1 MGRTIGIDLGTSY
14 SCVCYME
21 GDTPVV
27 IPNAEGGRTTPSMV
41 AINDKGT
48 LLVGNLAKRQA
59 VTNAENTIF
68 AVKRLIGRKFN
79 APEVDQTKKI
89 ASYKIIQ
96 ADNDD
101 AWVEINGKKM
111 SPSEVS
117 AYVLSRMK
125 QYAEDFLGEKI
136 EDAVITVPAYFND
149 SQRQATKDAGRIAGL
164 NVLRIINEPTA
175 ASLTYGLNKN
185 QTMKIAVFDLG
196 GGTFDISI
204 LELNEGVFEV
214 LATNGNTFLG
224 GEDFDRVLSAWL
236 VEDFKQQT
244 GIDISGDKMAM
255 QRVKDAAEKSKM
267 ELSTLKETEINLPF
281 IAADASG
288 PKHLTKSV
296 TRAHFESIVQ
306 GLVDKLAEPCELALK
321 DAGLKKENV
330 DNVILVGGMTRMPA
344 VVRKAEEIFGK
355 APVKE
360 VNPDEVVAMGAAI
373 QGAVLKGTVKDV
385 ILLDV
390 TPLSLGVETQGGI
403 FTKVIPRNTTVPTKK
418 TMVFS
423 TTEDDQDFV
432 NIHVLQGERELAKDN
447 QSLAKFQLIGIPPAP
462 RGLPQIEVTFDID
475 ANGILHVK
483 AKDLGTGKEQKVKV
497 TAGSGLSE
505 DQIGK
510 IISDAQQHEID
521 DKKRKELVD
530 LRNKADGLIY
540 ATTRSLNEYK
550 ELLSPED
557 YGNIQSSMDD
567 LKKKRDTDDAAVLEA
582 AVQTLSSYSHKI
594 AELLYQKAEKAE
606 KEEKE
611 EKETE

>member
-14 SCVCYME
+14 SCVAYME

-48 LLVGNLAKRQA
+48 LLIGNLAKRQA
-59 VTNAENTIF
+59 VTNAENTVF
-68 AVKRLIGRKFN
+68 AVKRLIGRKYN
-79 APEVDQTKKI
+79 SPEVEQTKKI
-89 ASYKIIQ
+89 VSYKIIQ

-101 AWVEINGKKM
+101 AWIEISGKKM

-117 AYVLSRMK
+117 AYILSRMK
-125 QYAEDFLGEKI
+125 EYAEDFLGEKI

-149 SQRQATKDAGRIAGL
+149 SQRQATKDAGRISGL

-175 ASLTYGLNKN
+175 ASLTYGMNKS

-204 LELNEGVFEV
+204 LELNDGVFEV

-224 GEDFDRVLSAWL
+224 GEDFDRVLANWL

-244 GIDISGDKMAM
+244 GIDIAGDKMAM

-281 IAADASG
+281 IASDASG

-296 TRAHFESIVQ
+296 TRTHFESTVQ
-306 GLVDKLAEPCELALK
+306 SLIDKLVGPCELALK

-344 VVRKAEEIFGK
+344 VVKKAEEIFGK
-355 APVKE
+355 PPVKE

-403 FTKVIPRNTTVPTKK
+403 FTKVLPRNTTVPTKK

-483 AKDLGTGKEQKVKV
+483 AKDLGTGKEQKVKI

-505 DQIGK
+505 EQIGK
-510 IISDAQQHEID
+510 IIGDAQQHEID

-550 ELLSPED
+550 DLLSTED
-557 YGNIQSSMDD
+557 YNNILTAMDE
-567 LKKKRDTDDAAVLEA
+567 LKKKRDTDDSGVLES
-582 AVQTLSSYSHKI
+582 AVSTLSSYSHKI
-594 AELLYQKAEKAE
+594 AELLYQKAENEEKKAE
-606 KEEKE
+606 
-611 EKETE
+611 

>member
-14 SCVCYME
+14 SCVAYME

-27 IPNAEGGRTTPSMV
+27 IPNSEGGRTTPSMV
-41 AINDKGT
+41 AINEKGT

-79 APEVDQTKKI
+79 SHEVDQTKKI
-89 ASYKIIQ
+89 ASYRIIP

-101 AWVEINGKKM
+101 AWVEVGSKKM
-111 SPSEVS
+111 SPSEIS
-117 AYVLSRMK
+117 AYILSRMK
-125 QYAEDFLGEKI
+125 EYAEDFLGEKI

-175 ASLTYGLNKN
+175 ASLTYGLNKSQN
-185 QTMKIAVFDLG
+185 LKIAVFDLG

-204 LELNEGVFEV
+204 LELNDGVFEV

-224 GEDFDRVLSAWL
+224 GEDFDRALSGWL

-244 GIDISGDKMAM
+244 SIDIFGDKMAM
-255 QRVKDAAEKSKM
+255 QRVKDASEKAKM

-288 PKHLTKSV
+288 PKHLTKTI
-296 TRAHFESIVQ
+296 TRTQLESLVQHF
-306 GLVDKLAEPCELALK
+306 LDRLAEPCELALK
-321 DAGLKKENV
+321 DANLKREDIN
-330 DNVILVGGMTRMPA
+330 NVILVGGMTRMPA
-344 VVRKAEEIFGK
+344 VVKKAEAIFGK
-355 APVKE
+355 PPVKE

-390 TPLSLGVETQGGI
+390 TPLSLGVETQGGV
-403 FTKVIPRNTTVPTKK
+403 FTKIIPRNTTVPTKK

-432 NIHVLQGERELAKDN
+432 NIHILQGERELAKDN

-462 RGLPQIEVTFDID
+462 RGLPQIDVTFDID
-475 ANGILHVK
+475 ANGILHVR
-483 AKDLGTGKEQKVKV
+483 AKDLGTGKEQKVKI

-505 DQIGK
+505 EQINK
-510 IISDAQQHEID
+510 IISDAQQHEMD

-550 ELLSPED
+550 DMLSKDDYNNIVAAMED
-557 YGNIQSSMDD
+557 LRKN
-567 LKKKRDTDDAAVLEA
+567 RDTDDVGVLDTAVK
-582 AVQTLSSYSHKI
+582 TLSSLSHKI
-594 AELLYQKAEKAE
+594 AEMLYQKVEA
-606 KEEKE
+606 EEK
-611 EKETE
+611 KAD

>member
-14 SCVCYME
+14 SCVAYME

-41 AINDKGT
+41 AVNDKGT
-48 LLVGNLAKRQA
+48 LLIGNLAKRQA
-59 VTNAENTIF
+59 VTNAENTVF
-68 AVKRLIGRKFN
+68 AVKRLIGRKYN
-79 APEVDQTKKI
+79 APEVEQTKKI
-89 ASYKIIQ
+89 VSYKIIQ

-101 AWVEINGKKM
+101 AWVEISGKKM
-111 SPSEVS
+111 SPSEIS
-117 AYVLSRMK
+117 AYILSRMK
-125 QYAEDFLGEKI
+125 EYAEDFLGEKI

-175 ASLTYGLNKN
+175 ASLTYGLNKD

-204 LELNEGVFEV
+204 LELNDGVFEV

-224 GEDFDRVLSAWL
+224 GEDFDRVLSNWL
-236 VEDFKQQT
+236 VEDFKQQS
-244 GIDISGDKMAM
+244 GIDIAGDKMAM
-255 QRVKDAAEKSKM
+255 QRVKDAAEKAKM

-281 IAADASG
+281 IASDASG

-296 TRAHFESIVQ
+296 TRTHFESIVQ
-306 GLVDKLAEPCELALK
+306 NLVDKLGEPCELALK
-321 DAGLKKENV
+321 DANLKKENV
-330 DNVILVGGMTRMPA
+330 ENIILVGGMTRMPA
-344 VVRKAEEIFGK
+344 VIKKAEEIFGK
-355 APVKE
+355 PPVKE

-432 NIHVLQGERELAKDN
+432 NIHVLQGERELAKDD

-483 AKDLGTGKEQKVKV
+483 AKDLGTGKEQKVKI

-505 DQIGK
+505 EQINK
-510 IISDAQQHEID
+510 IIGDAQQHEID

-550 ELLSPED
+550 DLLSTED
-557 YGNIQSSMDD
+557 YNNILTAMED
-567 LKKKRDTDDAAVLEA
+567 LKKKRETDDTGILEGAVS
-582 AVQTLSSYSHKI
+582 TLSSFSHKI
-594 AELLYQKAEKAE
+594 AELLYQKAENEEKKAE
-606 KEEKE
+606 
-611 EKETE
+611 

>member
-14 SCVCYME
+14 SCVAYME

-48 LLVGNLAKRQA
+48 LLIGNLAKRQA
-59 VTNAENTIF
+59 VTNAENTVF
-68 AVKRLIGRKFN
+68 AVKRLIGRKYN
-79 APEVDQTKKI
+79 SPEVEQTKKI
-89 ASYKIIQ
+89 VSYKIIQ

-101 AWVEINGKKM
+101 AWIEISGKKM

-125 QYAEDFLGEKI
+125 EYAEDFLGEKI

-149 SQRQATKDAGRIAGL
+149 SQRQATKDAGRISGL

-204 LELNEGVFEV
+204 LELNDGVFEV

-224 GEDFDRVLSAWL
+224 GEDFDRVLANWL

-244 GIDISGDKMAM
+244 GIDIAGDKMAM

-281 IAADASG
+281 IASDASG

-296 TRAHFESIVQ
+296 TRTHFESIVQ
-306 GLVDKLAEPCELALK
+306 SLIDKLVEPCELALK

-344 VVRKAEEIFGK
+344 VVKKAEEIFGK
-355 APVKE
+355 PPVKE

-432 NIHVLQGERELAKDN
+432 NIHVLQGERELAKDD

-483 AKDLGTGKEQKVKV
+483 AKDLGTGKEQKVKI

-505 DQIGK
+505 EQIGK
-510 IISDAQQHEID
+510 IIGDAQQHEID

-550 ELLSPED
+550 DLLSTED
-557 YGNIQSSMDD
+557 YNNILTAMDD
-567 LKKKRDTDDAAVLEA
+567 LKKKRDTDDSGVLEN
-582 AVQTLSSYSHKI
+582 AVSTLSSYSHKI
-594 AELLYQKAEKAE
+594 AELLYQKAENEEKKAE
-606 KEEKE
+606 
-611 EKETE
+611 

>member
-14 SCVCYME
+14 SCVAYME

-48 LLVGNLAKRQA
+48 LLIGNLAKRQA

-68 AVKRLIGRKFN
+68 AVKRLIGRKYN
-79 APEVDQTKKI
+79 APEAEQTKKI
-89 ASYKIIQ
+89 VSYKIIQ

-101 AWVEINGKKM
+101 AWVEISGKKM

-117 AYVLSRMK
+117 SYILSRMK
-125 QYAEDFLGEKI
+125 EYAEDFLGEKI

-175 ASLTYGLNKN
+175 ASLTYGLNKD

-204 LELNEGVFEV
+204 LELNDGVFEV

-224 GEDFDRVLSAWL
+224 GEDFDRVLSSWL

-244 GIDISGDKMAM
+244 GIDIAGDKMAM
-255 QRVKDAAEKSKM
+255 QRVKDAAEKAKM

-281 IAADASG
+281 IASDASG
-288 PKHLTKSV
+288 PKHLTKSI
-296 TRAHFESIVQ
+296 TRTHFESIVQ
-306 GLVDKLAEPCELALK
+306 NLVDKLGEPCELALK
-321 DAGLKKENV
+321 DANLKKENV
-330 DNVILVGGMTRMPA
+330 DNIILVGGMTRMPA
-344 VVRKAEEIFGK
+344 VIKKAEDIFGK
-355 APVKE
+355 PPVKE

-373 QGAVLKGTVKDV
+373 QGAVLKGMVKDV

-432 NIHVLQGERELAKDN
+432 NIHVLQGERELAKDD

-483 AKDLGTGKEQKVKV
+483 AKDLGTGKEQKVKI

-505 DQIGK
+505 EQINK
-510 IISDAQQHEID
+510 IIGDAQQHEID

-550 ELLSPED
+550 DLLSTED
-557 YGNIQSSMDD
+557 YNNILTAMDD
-567 LKKKRDTDDAAVLEA
+567 LKKKRETDDTGILEGAVS
-582 AVQTLSSYSHKI
+582 TLSSFSHKI
-594 AELLYQKAEKAE
+594 AELLYQKAENEEKKAE
-606 KEEKE
+606 
-611 EKETE
+611 

>member
-14 SCVCYME
+14 SCVAYME

-48 LLVGNLAKRQA
+48 LLIGNLAKRQA

-68 AVKRLIGRKFN
+68 AVKRLIGRKYN
-79 APEVDQTKKI
+79 SPEVEQTKKI
-89 ASYKIIQ
+89 VSYKIIQ

-125 QYAEDFLGEKI
+125 EYAEDFLGEKI

-149 SQRQATKDAGRIAGL
+149 SQRQATKDAGRISGL

-224 GEDFDRVLSAWL
+224 GEDFDRILANWL

-244 GIDISGDKMAM
+244 GIDIAGDKMAM

-281 IAADASG
+281 IASDASG

-296 TRAHFESIVQ
+296 TRTHFESIVQ
-306 GLVDKLAEPCELALK
+306 NLIDKLVEPCELALK
-321 DAGLKKENV
+321 DAGLKKDNV

-344 VVRKAEEIFGK
+344 VIKKAEEIFGK
-355 APVKE
+355 PPVKE

-423 TTEDDQDFV
+423 TTENDQDFV

-483 AKDLGTGKEQKVKV
+483 AKDLGTGKEQKVKI

-505 DQIGK
+505 EQIHK
-510 IISDAQQHEID
+510 IIGDAQQHEID

-550 ELLSPED
+550 DLLSTED
-557 YGNIQSSMDD
+557 YNNILTAMDD
-567 LKKKRDTDDAAVLEA
+567 LKKKRETEDSGVLEG
-582 AVQTLSSYSHKI
+582 AVSTLSSFSHKI
-594 AELLYQKAEKAE
+594 AELLYQKAESEEKKAE
-606 KEEKE
+606 
-611 EKETE
+611 

>member
-14 SCVCYME
+14 SCVAYME

-48 LLVGNLAKRQA
+48 LLIGNLAKRQA

-68 AVKRLIGRKFN
+68 AVKRLIGRKYN
-79 APEVDQTKKI
+79 AQEVEQTKRI
-89 ASYKIIQ
+89 VSYKIIQ

-101 AWVEINGKKM
+101 AWVEIGGKKM

-117 AYVLSRMK
+117 SYILSRMK
-125 QYAEDFLGEKI
+125 EYAEDFLGEKI

-175 ASLTYGLNKN
+175 ASLTYGLNKD

-224 GEDFDRVLSAWL
+224 GEDFDRVLSSWL

-244 GIDISGDKMAM
+244 GIGIAGDKMAM
-255 QRVKDAAEKSKM
+255 QRVKDAAEKAKM

-281 IAADASG
+281 IASDASG
-288 PKHLTKSV
+288 PKHLTKSI
-296 TRAHFESIVQ
+296 TRTHFESIVQ
-306 GLVDKLAEPCELALK
+306 NLVDKLGEPCELALK
-321 DAGLKKENV
+321 DANLKKENV
-330 DNVILVGGMTRMPA
+330 DNIILVGGMTRMPA
-344 VVRKAEEIFGK
+344 VVKKAEEIFGK
-355 APVKE
+355 PPVKE

-432 NIHVLQGERELAKDN
+432 NIHILQGERELAKDD

-483 AKDLGTGKEQKVKV
+483 AKDLGTGKEQKVKI

-505 DQIGK
+505 EQINK
-510 IISDAQQHEID
+510 IIGDAQQHEID

-530 LRNKADGLIY
+530 LRNKADGLLY

-550 ELLSPED
+550 DLLSTED
-557 YGNIQSSMDD
+557 YNNILTAMDD
-567 LKKKRDTDDAAVLEA
+567 LKKKRETDDTGILEGAVS
-582 AVQTLSSYSHKI
+582 TLSSFSHKI
-594 AELLYQKAEKAE
+594 AELLYQKAEN
-606 KEEKE
+606 EEK
-611 EKETE
+611 KTE

>member
-14 SCVCYME
+14 SCVAYME

-27 IPNAEGGRTTPSMV
+27 IPNSEGGRTTPSMV

-79 APEVDQTKKI
+79 SAEVEQTKKI
-89 ASYKIIQ
+89 ASFKILP

-101 AWVEINGKKM
+101 AWVEIAGKNM

-117 AYVLSRMK
+117 SYVLSKMK
-125 QYAEDFLGEKI
+125 EYAEDFLGEKI

-175 ASLTYGLNKN
+175 ASLTYGLNKSEN
-185 QTMKIAVFDLG
+185 LKIAVFDLG

-204 LELNEGVFEV
+204 LELNDGVFEV
-214 LATNGNTFLG
+214 LSTNGNTFLG
-224 GEDFDRVLSAWL
+224 GEDFDRALSDWL

-244 GIDISGDKMAM
+244 SIDLIGDKMAM
-255 QRVKDAAEKSKM
+255 QRIKDAAEKAKM

-281 IAADASG
+281 IAADGGG
-288 PKHLTKSV
+288 PKHLAKTI
-296 TRAHFESIVQ
+296 TRAQLES
-306 GLVDKLAEPCELALK
+306 LVNNLIDKLVEPCERAVQ
-321 DAGLKKENV
+321 DANLKKEDINS
-330 DNVILVGGMTRMPA
+330 VILVGGMTRMPS
-344 VVRKAEEIFGK
+344 VVKKAEEIFGK
-355 APVKE
+355 PPVKE

-403 FTKVIPRNTTVPTKK
+403 FTKILPRNTTVPTKK

-462 RGLPQIEVTFDID
+462 RGLPQIEVSFDID

-483 AKDLGTGKEQKVKV
+483 AKDLGTGKEQKVKI

-505 DQIGK
+505 DQINK
-510 IISDAQQHEID
+510 IINEAQQHEMD
-521 DKKRKELVD
+521 DKKRKDLVD

-550 ELLSPED
+550 DMLSKDDHES
-557 YGNIQSSMDD
+557 IVAAMDD
-567 LKKKRDTDDAAVLEA
+567 LRKKRDTDDTEILDSAVKN
-582 AVQTLSSYSHKI
+582 LSAMSHKI
-594 AELLYQKAEKAE
+594 AEMLYQKVEA
-606 KEEKE
+606 EEK
-611 EKETE
+611 KTE

>member
-14 SCVCYME
+14 SCVAYME

-117 AYVLSRMK
+117 AYVLSRMRE
-125 QYAEDFLGEKI
+125 YAEDFLGEKI

-236 VEDFKQQT
+236 VDDFKQQT

-288 PKHLTKSV
+288 PKHLTKAV

-355 APVKE
+355 PPVKE